1 MLHRPTA
8 HQHSAFLVALQA
20 GVLFALLAFAPP
32 ATADPERYNNWQA
45 MCQEHACA
53 DFPMD
58 HLTAHFGGQYYYFP
72 LRRLTYPDWQ
82 TIDPKEEPLE
92 ILRGNLTETPDM
104 PRRTFSNLGLSL
116 LRCCDEMFRW
126 FGLPEFGGKN
136 RNVNHLW
143 VYPYGSQLLPA
154 GRAEPRSLRREVYG
168 GKMATLPEID
178 PPQIPTELRTDH
190 SPSFW
195 RLADSHLDTMLVS
208 KKPIL
213 AESYVVMRCRQ
224 ILCKVRTLRLADEAK
239 HPPLYVDITLLSP
252 NLENDGAEKIAAFI
266 TAVDKMLRLARVPP
280 TAR

>member
-1 MLHRPTA
+1 MPKRPKTLSYCA
-8 HQHSAFLVALQA
+8 TLLAGMFFTLQA
-20 GVLFALLAFAPP
+20 LAQPV
-32 ATADPERYNNWQA
+32 TGEPERYNNWQD

-58 HLTAHFGGQYYYFP
+58 HLTASFGGQYYYFP
-72 LRRLTYPDWQ
+72 MRRLTYPDWQ

-92 ILRGNLTETPDM
+92 ILWYNLGESPDM

-116 LRCCDEMFRW
+116 LKCCDEMFRW
-126 FGLPEFGGKN
+126 YGMPEFGGKN
-136 RNVNHLW
+136 RNANHLG
-143 VYPYGSQLLPA
+143 VYPYRSQPLPS
-154 GRAEPRSLRREVYG
+154 GGAEPRSLRNEVYG

-178 PPQIPTELRTDH
+178 PSQVPAALRTDH

-195 RLADSHLDTMLVS
+195 RLADSHLDAMLVS

-224 ILCKVRTLRLADEAK
+224 ILCKVRTLRPADEAK

-266 TAVDKMLRLARVPP
+266 TAVDKMLRLARSHPKE
-280 TAR
+280 R